1 MACSK
6 NKNSETKADIA
17 DVVETQDITADIE
30 MPAKTAAGTDEVD
43 PRIIY
48 VGGLKGASVDEIRNR
63 FKQFGEILDVSCLLY
78 AREIR
83 RNRPLGCAFLTF
95 KNKEAAAEALSL
107 NGTMLC
113 ENLITVQRKLHKR
126 HEMVDRGRKL
136 SSKEKQCRW
145 KVKNAKKAVSGTKD
159 GKPMKRKWV
168 RKVVKTEEAVKETKG
183 GKPKTRK
190 WVEKV
195 VKTEDAVE
203 GTKDGEAKREK
214 NRRKRA
220 RQSKKWVRKRGPR
233 VVVVTADGERKKRRP
248 YKLVLRDEK
257 RQDAV
262 AGTEDG
268 DAKVSE
274 KKGRS
279 ADDEKV

>member
-1 MACSK
+1 
-6 NKNSETKADIA
+6 
-17 DVVETQDITADIE
+17 
-30 MPAKTAAGTDEVD
+30 
-43 PRIIY
+43 
-48 VGGLKGASVDEIRNR
+48 
-63 FKQFGEILDVSCLLY
+63 
-78 AREIR
+78 
-83 RNRPLGCAFLTF
+83 
-95 KNKEAAAEALSL
+95 
-107 NGTMLC
+107 
-113 ENLITVQRKLHKR
+113 
-126 HEMVDRGRKL
+126 MVDRGRKL

-203 GTKDGEAKREK
+203 GSKDGEAKKQK
-214 NRRKRA
+214 NARKRA
-220 RQSKKWVRKRGPR
+220 RKLKKWVRKRGPT
-233 VVVVTADGERKKRRP
+233 VVVVTADGERKKRRTHKWVP
-248 YKLVLRDEK
+248 RVEK